1 MEPPE
6 IRPAIRVHEGD
17 TVPFD
22 TVDAA
27 VERRRREAQAITL
40 TAAAPPKLAKML
52 LPGEHVR
59 FGTAV
64 HPVVLI
70 APVLCVLAVLIFFG
84 LVTIGYEHTPAGA
97 WLRTGAWPIV
107 TLVAELGLLAASLG
121 LWVKRTFRFLG
132 LRVVATNRRIFAIRG
147 VIVRRITPLGNT
159 ALAAST
165 LSQGVFGRM
174 FGYGSID
181 LPLADGTPDRFRD
194 MRDALQLYREFQ
206 AVANGVDGDDWK
218 PAVRQ
223 TIIP

>member
-1 MEPPE
+1 MEPRE
-6 IRPAIRVHEGD
+6 IRPAIRVHEGE

-22 TVDAA
+22 AVGAA

-40 TAAAPPKLAKML
+40 SAPKLAKML
-52 LPGEHVR
+52 LPGER
-59 FGTAV
+59 ITFGTAV
-64 HPVVLI
+64 HPVVLML
-70 APVLCVLAVLIFFG
+70 PVFYLAVLPLLFAG
-84 LVTIGYEHTPAGA
+84 LSWYGRMHAELWFAEGVWPKVETGLELVLLAGA
-97 WLRTGAWPIV
+97 
-107 TLVAELGLLAASLG
+107 LGLF
-121 LWVKRTFRFLG
+121 VKRAFRFLS
-132 LRVVATNRRIFAIRG
+132 LRIVATNRRIFAIRG

-165 LSQGVFGRM
+165 LSQGFFGRM

-206 AVANGVDGDDWK
+206 AVANGVDGEEWK